1 MKKQSK
7 FISLVSCT
15 VSPFLSS
22 TANSLPTTR
31 GEGGTDLRVEELHS
45 VDKVQVHR
53 LFKKNSLLKY

>member
-7 FISLVSCT
+7 FISPVSCT

-45 VDKVQVHR
+45 VDEV
-53 LFKKNSLLKY
+53 